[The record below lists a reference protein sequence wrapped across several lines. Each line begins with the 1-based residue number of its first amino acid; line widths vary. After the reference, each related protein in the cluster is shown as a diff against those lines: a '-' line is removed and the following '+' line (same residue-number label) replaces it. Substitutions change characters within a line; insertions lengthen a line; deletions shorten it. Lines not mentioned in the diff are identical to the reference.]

1 VTDDGFPWP
10 VAAPEAEGLRIAAEI
25 GLVEGTDFI
34 RRGGEFRFATTER
47 AMLFNRSL
55 AGGPGME
62 NM

>member
-1 VTDDGFPWP
+1 MTDDEFPWP
-10 VAAPEAEGLRIAAEI
+10 VAAPETDGLRVADEI

-34 RRGGEFRFATTER
+34 RRDGEFRFATTER

-62 NM
+62 GM